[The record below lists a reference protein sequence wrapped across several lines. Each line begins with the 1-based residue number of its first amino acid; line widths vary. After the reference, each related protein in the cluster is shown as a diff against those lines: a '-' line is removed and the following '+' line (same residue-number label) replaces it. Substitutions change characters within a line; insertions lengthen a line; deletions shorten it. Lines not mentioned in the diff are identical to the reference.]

1 MTHSNKVTRRDFTV
15 SSALA
20 FLSGVTITIT
30 GCGDSGG
37 PTTPAP
43 TTPAPTPP
51 APTTTTPPA
60 SSDVTGTVD
69 ANHGHTAVITDAQ
82 LTSAATVRL
91 DITGTSNHPH
101 TVELTSADL
110 DQIAAG
116 TQVSKTSSVDADHD
130 HLVTFN

>member
-20 FLSGVTITIT
+20 FLSGVAITIT

-43 TTPAPTPP
+43 TT
-51 APTTTTPPA
+51 TTTPAPPA

-69 ANHGHTAVITDAQ
+69 ENHGHTAVITAAQ
-82 LTSAATVRL
+82 LTSAATVIL
-91 DITGTSNHPH
+91 DITGTSSHTH

-116 TQVSKTSSVDADHD
+116 TQVAKTSSVDAEHG